1 MPLELASRCIK
12 LFSWVGDI
20 VLDPFAGSGTTLLA
34 SKKLCRNFV
43 GYELYKNY
51 KSTIEKKV
59 YDSK

>member
-12 LFSWVGDI
+12 LFTFVDDI

-34 SKKLCRNFV
+34 AKLLDRNFV

-51 KSTIEKKV
+51 EKIIKAKV
-59 YDSK
+59 YGK